1 MNEEIRVHRVGTLTA
16 GISMVGFGIMF
27 VVRNFVDAISYTA
40 ICRCW
45 PVILILLGLEIL
57 FYNVRGKKLVYDK
70 AAVFIIVM
78 MMAYKLA
85 CENAKHIEEQIKIRR
100 DVDV

>member
-27 VVRNFVDAISYTA
+27 VVRNFVDVISYTA

-45 PVILILLGLEIL
+45 PVILILLGLEII
-57 FYNVRGKKLVYDK
+57 FYNARGKKFVYDK
-70 AAVFIIVM
+70 AAVFIIIM
-78 MMAYKLA
+78 MMLFAMGMAGADMCISYM
-85 CENAKHIEEQIKIRR
+85 EHNM
-100 DVDV
+100 V